1 MYYVVIEVLHTHT
14 VQKMTMYA
22 VLHISKWK
30 SRNCKE
36 IDAGIGS
43 RMGLGHL
50 FSAIM
55 KQI

>member
-14 VQKMTMYA
+14 VQKMTMYT
-22 VLHISKWK
+22 VLHTSKWK
-30 SRNCKE
+30 SRKCNE
-36 IDAGIGS
+36 IDAGIAS